1 MLKHIKSVP
10 NYLSPYK
17 VVSNNQKQKGE
28 PQNVSRTTTSLSYM
42 AIYRNKR
49 DCYCTSRMAKD
60 GRIANATSS
69 FYFHHKKVQRKHKKI
84 TKKYKKIIK
93 TIDKLHKKVYN
104 IIIKIIEGYATPYK
118 KENAI

>member
-28 PQNVSRTTTSLSYM
+28 SQNVSRTTTSLSYM

-49 DCYCTSRMAKD
+49 DRYCAQRLEKH

-69 FYFHHKKVQRKHKKI
+69 FYLHHKKIQNKHKKI
-84 TKKYKKIIK
+84 IK
-93 TIDKLHKKVYN
+93 N
-104 IIIKIIEGYATPYK
+104 C
-118 KENAI
+118 